1 MKIVPR
7 LFSVLL
13 LACALAAIGAV
24 SASAVASP
32 DRYVYWTGFDG
43 SLMRVD
49 SAGGTSETVVAD
61 AGSSPNGVDID
72 RETGRIYWAV
82 RGMDQIRSIAADG
95 TDEQTLNVGA
105 APIEGPVGVAIDKRR
120 ERILWANS
128 GSIDGTIGWAALD
141 GSGGGTLNTDRAA
154 VLNPQGVAI
163 DAVADKIYWANTDTS
178 AEPAGWATLD
188 GSGEE
193 GMLGANTTYIGTPVG
208 MAFVPSLQK
217 VFWAL
222 YNPQGS
228 DLVVGVSTSGGPE
241 APLSTTGMTLA
252 SPGGIG
258 YDAATDRLLVSDY
271 DGNQIGYAAA
281 NGSGGGILVA
291 GSAGAPWGAPAATGA
306 GVLTSSNAPI
316 SIAGSVGSATAAV
329 LKIQNTG
336 NYPIQLIGTAST
348 SSVFLPGAGCP
359 GILTIGESCE
369 LTVTYSPTS
378 ADSVQGSI
386 EIETDAG
393 KFSFTVKGTA
403 TAAPST
409 EVKVTDVKAI
419 KRCAEPAEAGKLSV
433 GFNSASATKL
443 DVTLQRSSTQRR
455 ALPTRCPQ
463 KAGQTDF
470 MSKLIGKQSK
480 KRFTAL
486 AGKQSS
492 TLKQMFGTKKLSAGR
507 YRMLFNY
514 KNSSGE
520 TVRKGTW
527 FWVLNK

>member
-13 LACALAAIGAV
+13 LTCALAAIGAV
-24 SASAVASP
+24 SASASASL
-32 DRYVYWTGFDG
+32 DRHVYWTNYDG

-49 SAGGTSETVVAD
+49 SAGGAPETVVAD
-61 AGSSPNGVDID
+61 AGQNANGVDID

-82 RGMDQIRSIAADG
+82 RNSGQIRSVAADG

-105 APIEGPVGVAIDKRR
+105 ASINHPVGVAIDKRR
-120 ERILWANS
+120 DRILWANS
-128 GSIDGTIGWAALD
+128 GFSDDTIGWAALD
-141 GSGGGTLNTDRAA
+141 GSGGGALNTGTATVSD
-154 VLNPQGVAI
+154 PQGVAI
-163 DAVADKIYWANTDTS
+163 DAVADKIFWTNTGSTAEPVGWANLDDS
-178 AEPAGWATLD
+178 GVSGTLG
-188 GSGEE
+188 GS
-193 GMLGANTTYIGTPVG
+193 LAYIGTPVG
-208 MAFVPSLQK
+208 MAFVSSLEQ

-222 YNPQGS
+222 YAPTGS
-228 DLVVGVSTSGGPE
+228 DRVVGVSTSGGPE

-271 DGNQIGYAAA
+271 DGNQIGYTAAD
-281 NGSGGGILVA
+281 GSGGGILTTGPA
-291 GSAGAPWGAPAATGA
+291 GSPWGAPAATGA

-316 SIAGSVGSATAAV
+316 SFAGSVGTATAGV

-336 NYPIQLIGTAST
+336 NYPIQLIGAAST
-348 SSVFLPGAGCP
+348 SAVFSPGAGCP

-378 ADSVQGSI
+378 ADAVQGSI

-403 TAAPST
+403 TSAPST
-409 EVKVTDVKAI
+409 EVKLTDVKAI

-455 ALPTRCPQ
+455 ELPTRCPQ
-463 KAGQTDF
+463 RAGQTDF

-480 KRFTAL
+480 KSFTAL

-527 FWVLNK
+527 FWVLKK